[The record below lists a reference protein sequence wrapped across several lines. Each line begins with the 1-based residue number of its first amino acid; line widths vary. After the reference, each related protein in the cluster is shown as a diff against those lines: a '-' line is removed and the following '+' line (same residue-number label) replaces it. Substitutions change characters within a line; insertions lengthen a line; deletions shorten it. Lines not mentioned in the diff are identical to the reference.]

1 MMRKLLAGCALN
13 LLLVCAAFAGGDHEG
28 GHDHGEAKTAAPAM
42 TSGAPR
48 LVMASPQFELVG
60 TLESNGLH
68 LLLDDTASN
77 APVTDAALELE
88 IAGQRITAQA
98 AADGSYHATLP
109 QALPDGQHPVM
120 ATILTEQAAD
130 LLTGELAIHAADT
143 HDAHATNAMPTADH
157 GWHFLPWLVA
167 LLAVAAAVTLFT
179 LRQDRASRGKKI

>member
-1 MMRKLLAGCALN
+1 MNKKLLVAL
-13 LLLVCAAFAGGDHEG
+13 LPLLVVSYAAFAAGDHEG
-28 GHDHGEAKTAAPAM
+28 GHDHGEEKTAVPAM

-130 LLTGELAIHAADT
+130 LLTGELAIHAAAA
-143 HDAHATNAMPTADH
+143 HDAHAANAAPATDH

-179 LRQDRASRGKKI
+179 LRQDSASRGKKI